1 MKNDFFEV
9 QSVEACEH
17 ILSSF
22 APVAD
27 ADKVVLDQALSLV
40 TARNVLAEEDLPAYS
55 RSSMDGYAVRAR
67 DCFGAGESNP
77 VYLTVKA
84 RLAVDDSPQISLA
97 PGECA
102 EILTGGSMPAG
113 ADAVVMVEHT
123 RQIAEDEIEVF
134 RSLGPGDNIMLK
146 GEDCKSGEIVLGGGK
161 RLRPQD
167 LGVLAALGHS
177 RVEVFRR
184 PRVAILSTGDELV
197 PVDESPAPGKIRDV
211 NSTTLAAWC
220 ARAGAEP
227 WLMGIVQDQQQD
239 LQQAV
244 TLAVNQA
251 DCVLLSGGSSVG
263 TRDLSIEVISSLPQ
277 GQIMAHGVAL
287 SPGKPTILAAKGQ
300 TPIIGLPGQVTSAQ
314 VVMYVLGLP
323 FLAHLGGEGQAF
335 DRSRKA
341 RVWARVKRNI
351 ASQQGREDYIRVK
364 LIQDEKGILWA
375 EPVLAKSGLLRSL
388 LHADGLLRIPAQ
400 TEGILAEGRHEVWL
414 L

>member
-17 ILSSF
+17 ILRSF
-22 APVAD
+22 APVPD
-27 ADKVVLDQALSLV
+27 IEKVGLEQALSLV
-40 TARNVLAEEDLPAYS
+40 TARDIRAEEDLPAYS

-77 VYLTVKA
+77 VYLSLKA
-84 RLAVDDSPQISLA
+84 QLAVDESPQMSLN

-102 EILTGGSMPAG
+102 EILTGGTLPSG

-146 GEDCKSGEIVLGGGK
+146 GEDCKSGEIALGAGK

-177 RVEVFRR
+177 RVDVFRR

-197 PVDESPAPGKIRDV
+197 PVEEKPVPGKIRDV

-220 ARAGAEP
+220 SRAGAEP
-227 WLMGIVQDQQQD
+227 RIMGIVQDQQQD
-239 LQQAV
+239 LEQAV
-244 TLAVNQA
+244 AYAANQA

-263 TRDLSIEVISSLPQ
+263 TRDLSIAVISALPH
-277 GQIMAHGVAL
+277 GRILAHGIAL
-287 SPGKPTILAAKGQ
+287 SPGKPTILAANGQ
-300 TPIIGLPGQVTSAQ
+300 IPVIGLPGQVTSAQ

-323 FLAHLGGEGQAF
+323 FLAHLGGEDQAF
-335 DRSRKA
+335 DRSRQA
-341 RVWARVKRNI
+341 RVWARINRNI

-364 LIQDEKGILWA
+364 LIQDAKGTLWA

-400 TEGILAEGRHEVWL
+400 MEGVLAGGTHEVWL
-414 L
+414 V

>member
-9 QSVEACEH
+9 QTVDACQH

-22 APVAD
+22 APVQD
-27 ADKVVLDQALSLV
+27 AENIRLDQALSMV
-40 TARNVLAEEDLPAYS
+40 SAQDVRADEDLPAYS

-77 VYLTVKA
+77 VYLTVMA
-84 RLAVDDSPQISLA
+84 RLAVDDYPLISLA

-102 EILTGGSMPAG
+102 EILTGGSLPSG

-134 RSLGPGDNIMLK
+134 RSLGPGDNIMLR
-146 GEDCKSGEIVLGGGK
+146 GEDCGSGQVALEAGK

-184 PRVAILSTGDELV
+184 PRVGILSTGDELV
-197 PVDESPAPGKIRDV
+197 PVDEKPAPGKIRDV
-211 NSTTLAAWC
+211 NSITLAAWC
-220 ARAGAEP
+220 ARIGAEP

-239 LQQAV
+239 LRQAV
-244 TLAVNQA
+244 ALAVKQT

-277 GQIMAHGVAL
+277 GRIMAHGVAL
-287 SPGKPTILAAKGQ
+287 SPGKPTILAAQGQ
-300 TPIIGLPGQVTSAQ
+300 IPIIGLPGQVTSAQ

-323 FLAHLGGEGQAF
+323 FLAHLGGEDQAF
-335 DRSRKA
+335 DRSRQA
-341 RVWARVKRNI
+341 RVWARVERNI

-364 LIQDEKGILWA
+364 LVQDAKGTLWA

-400 TEGILAEGRHEVWL
+400 AEGVSAGGTHEVWL
-414 L
+414 V

>member
-9 QSVEACEH
+9 QSVDACRH

-22 APVAD
+22 PQVSGAESVS
-27 ADKVVLDQALSLV
+27 LDQALSLV
-40 TARNVLAEEDLPAYS
+40 TAQDIRADEDLPAYS

-77 VYLTVKA
+77 VYLSLKA
-84 RLAVDDSPQISLA
+84 RLAVDDSPQISLG

-102 EILTGGSMPAG
+102 EILTGGSLPSG

-134 RSLGPGDNIMLK
+134 RSLGPGDNIMLS
-146 GEDCKSGEIVLGGGK
+146 GEDCRSGEIALGAGK

-197 PVDESPAPGKIRDV
+197 PVDEKPTPGKIRDV

-220 ARAGAEP
+220 TRAGAEP
-227 WLMGIVQDQQQD
+227 IFMGIVHDDLQD
-239 LQQAV
+239 LRQAV
-244 TLAVNQA
+244 TLAVSQA

-277 GQIMAHGVAL
+277 GRIMAHGVAL
-287 SPGKPTILAAKGQ
+287 SPGKPTILAAQGQ
-300 TPIIGLPGQVTSAQ
+300 IPIIGLPGQVTSAQ

-335 DRSRKA
+335 DRSRQA
-341 RVWARVKRNI
+341 RVWARVERNI
-351 ASQQGREDYIRVK
+351 ASEQGREDYIRVK
-364 LIQDEKGILWA
+364 LVQDAKGTLWA

-388 LHADGLLRIPAQ
+388 LHADGLLKIPAQ
-400 TEGILAEGRHEVWL
+400 AEGILAGGTHEVWL